1 MSALLADDRENPLPA
16 QNFPHVFV
24 LVLPALAAIAYP
36 WLLLAVSWLLRVWGA
51 SVPPTPGVIAL
62 AVFLILASAWG
73 VMAISFSRA
82 LALGRS
88 GEGAGSRLLAHLAFA
103 SPSLLVG
110 FGNIAGLLHART
122 AVIIAWPLFWLAL
135 MAVVWLGEDAPQPLA
150 APSRKRLAIAHG
162 FSALTILILFILP
175 HLGNHL
181 TGIVSGAAHIQV
193 MKLARLDYRNAI
205 IEPLLL
211 ALIAF
216 QLISG
221 FVLVRRKLA
230 RAGDFFGTLQ
240 SMTGVYVGIYLLAH
254 MTAAFSARGAGTD
267 TNWNWLTDNDQGLL
281 AHLSSFTLV
290 GHYWVGPVAIVTHVA
305 CGLRNVMIE
314 HGVNGAAAGR
324 IAWSLIGLGVAA
336 SSVILAGLL
345 GVHIA

>member
-1 MSALLADDRENPLPA
+1 MSTLLVDDREKALPA
-16 QNFPHVFV
+16 QSPSHSFV
-24 LVLPALAAIAYP
+24 LVLPALAAITYP
-36 WLLLAVSWLLRVWGA
+36 WLLLAISWLLRASGA
-51 SVPPTPGVIAL
+51 SVPPTPAVIAL

-73 VMAISFSRA
+73 VMATSFSRA
-82 LALGRS
+82 LVLGR
-88 GEGAGSRLLAHLAFA
+88 GGDGAGSRLLAHLAFA

-110 FGNIAGLLHART
+110 LGNIAGLLHARM
-122 AVIIAWPLFWLAL
+122 AVVIAWPLFWLAL
-135 MAVVWLGEDAPQPLA
+135 MAVAWLAQDAPQPLV

-162 FSALTILILFILP
+162 FSALAILILFILP

-181 TGIVSGAAHIQV
+181 TGIISGAAHIRV
-193 MKLARLDYRNAI
+193 MKLARLDYRNAV

-211 ALIAF
+211 TLIAF

-221 FVLVRRKLA
+221 FVLVKRKLA
-230 RAGDFFGTLQ
+230 RAGDFFATLQ
-240 SMTGVYVGIYLLAH
+240 TMTGVYVGIYLLAH

-281 AHLSSFTLV
+281 VHLSSFTLV
-290 GHYWVGPVAIVTHVA
+290 AHYWVGPVAIVTHVA
-305 CGLRNVMIE
+305 CGLRNVMME
-314 HGVNGAAAGR
+314 HGISGVAAAR
-324 IAWSLIGLGVAA
+324 MAWSLIGLGVAA

>member
-1 MSALLADDRENPLPA
+1 MRTLLADGPEKARSP
-16 QNFPHVFV
+16 QNLSRSFV
-24 LVLPALAAIAYP
+24 LVVPALAAIAYP
-36 WLLLAVSWLLRVWGA
+36 WLLLAISWLLRTSGA
-51 SVPPTPGVIAL
+51 VIPPSSGAITL
-62 AVFLILASAWG
+62 AVLLILASAWA
-73 VMAISFSRA
+73 VMAISFARA

-110 FGNIAGLLHART
+110 FGNIAGLLHARA
-122 AVIIAWPLFWLAL
+122 AVVVAWPLFWLAV
-135 MAVVWLGEDAPQPLA
+135 MAVVWLAQDAPQPLA
-150 APSRKRLAIAHG
+150 APSRKRLAVAHG
-162 FSALTILILFILP
+162 FSALAILILFILP
-175 HLGNHL
+175 HLANHL

-216 QLISG
+216 QIISG

-240 SMTGVYVGIYLLAH
+240 TMTGVYVGIYLLAH
-254 MTAAFSARGAGTD
+254 MIAAFSARGAGTD

-281 AHLSSFTLV
+281 DHLSSFTLV

-305 CGLRNVMIE
+305 CGLRNVMME
-314 HGVNGAAAGR
+314 HGTGPAAAGR
-324 IAWSLIGLGVAA
+324 VAWSLIGLGVVA

-345 GVHIA
+345 GFHIA